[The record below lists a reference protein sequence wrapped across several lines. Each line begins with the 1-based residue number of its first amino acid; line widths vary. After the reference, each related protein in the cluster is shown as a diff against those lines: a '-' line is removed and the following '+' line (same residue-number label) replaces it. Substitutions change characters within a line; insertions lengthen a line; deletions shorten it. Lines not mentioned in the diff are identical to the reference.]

1 VLTWQAPQGSPTGYQ
16 VEVSPVPAGQ
26 NAIQRLGATTS
37 DTITGLTAG
46 TTYTFTVLAS
56 NAAGD
61 GRWSVGVTAVPIGKP
76 LTMPAP
82 SVEALPIGATG
93 AGSKSSATVTTIR
106 VTVNLGPSTDDGSP
120 ITGYTWYEYKAS
132 SSSGPWTEIASQSA
146 SAHSSSMVVHAGS
159 ALFTVSNDGS
169 WYEFT
174 ATATNAAGEGAQ
186 SPLSSP
192 AVQVAAASATSPP
205 TTAAP

>member
-1 VLTWQAPQGSPTGYQ
+1 
-16 VEVSPVPAGQ
+16 
-26 NAIQRLGATTS
+26 
-37 DTITGLTAG
+37 
-46 TTYTFTVLAS
+46 
-56 NAAGD
+56 
-61 GRWSVGVTAVPIGKP
+61 
-76 LTMPAP
+76 MPAP
-82 SVEALPIGATG
+82 SAEALPIGATG

-106 VTVNLGPSTDDGSP
+106 VTVNLGSLTDDGSP

-132 SSSGPWTEIASQSA
+132 SSGGPWTEIASQSA
-146 SAHSSSMVVHAGS
+146 SAHSSSMVVGAGV

-174 ATATNAAGEGAQ
+174 AAATNAAGESAQ

-192 AVQVAAASATSPP
+192 AIQVAAASATSPP